1 VRLFLDSSV
10 LLAAAGSSK
19 GASRLLFDHATSH
32 GWQLLTADYCVRE
45 AEFNL
50 PKIGEKA
57 ELSWKVVIQPALIP
71 AKAQLTLDRPLIYR
85 ATKDRPVVISALSQK
100 ADYLLTLDRDDFHDL
115 LGRSVYGLPIRTPGE
130 LLRESR

>member
-1 VRLFLDSSV
+1 MRLFLDSSV

-71 AKAQLTLDRPLIYR
+71 AKAQLTLDRPLIYH

-130 LLRESR
+130 FLREIG

>member
-19 GASRLLFDHATSH
+19 GASRLLFNHATSR
-32 GWQLLTADYCVRE
+32 GWQLLTADYCLRE

-50 PKIGEKA
+50 PKLGKRA
-57 ELSWKVVIQPALIP
+57 ELSWAQIIRPALNTVT
-71 AKAQLTLDRPLIYR
+71 AQLTLDRPLIYR

-115 LGRSVYGLPIRTPGE
+115 LGRSLYGLPIRTPGE
-130 LLRESR
+130 FLREIR

>member
-19 GASRLLFDHATSH
+19 GASRLLFDHATSQ
-32 GWQLLTADYCVRE
+32 GWHLLTADYCIRE
-45 AEFNL
+45 VEFNL
-50 PKIGEKA
+50 SKLGPKASQDWSEIISPSVISEGTR
-57 ELSWKVVIQPALIP
+57 LS
-71 AKAQLTLDRPLIYR
+71 LDRPLIYR

-130 LLRESR
+130 FLRESR